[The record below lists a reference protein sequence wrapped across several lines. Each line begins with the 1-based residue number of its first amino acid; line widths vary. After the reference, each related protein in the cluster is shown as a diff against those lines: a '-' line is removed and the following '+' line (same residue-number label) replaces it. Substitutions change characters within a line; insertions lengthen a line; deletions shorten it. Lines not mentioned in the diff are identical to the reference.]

1 MSKRKTFGFL
11 TITNNRGSK
20 LRFLRSMKMGGCF
33 FAKGADLGTNTTLP
47 TFRRVG
53 NRVVILGDVCISTGL
68 VDRLVV
74 RRTFISVYTCAP
86 NGLRFKLVV

>member
-20 LRFLRSMKMGGCF
+20 LRFLWIMKMGGCF
-33 FAKGADLGTNTTLP
+33 FAKGADLGTNETLP
-47 TFRRVG
+47 SFRRVG
-53 NRVVILGDVCISTGL
+53 NRVVILGDVGISTGL

-74 RRTFISVYTCAP
+74 RHTLICVYTGAP
-86 NGLRFKLVV
+86 NSLRFKLVV